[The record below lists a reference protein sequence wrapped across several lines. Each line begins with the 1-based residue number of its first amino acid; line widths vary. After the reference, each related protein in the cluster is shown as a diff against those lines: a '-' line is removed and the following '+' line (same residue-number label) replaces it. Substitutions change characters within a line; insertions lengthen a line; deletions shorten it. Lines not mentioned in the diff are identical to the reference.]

1 MNILDEQKTGKKSAS
16 EKSIR
21 FPLAIHGKLLKLC
34 ERLNRNQMQLF
45 AEMVEYFY
53 KTKKDPADISDEMLK
68 IALAKNHDT
77 YIRFIRTQEDALL
90 IPLKEEVD
98 RMINNQR
105 EIVKYFNE
113 QVIGANKSILS
124 GQEMQA
130 IKQKETDKLLQA
142 LFGRMDSKEKLKAKF
157 LLILNGYI
165 KMREEVGSFK
175 SREKDELAESFRKQI
190 TDL

>member
-1 MNILDEQKTGKKSAS
+1 MNILDEQKGGKKSAS

-34 ERLNRNQMQLF
+34 GRLKRNQMQLF

-68 IALAKNHDT
+68 TALAKNHDT

-113 QVIGANKSILS
+113 QVIGANKAILS
-124 GQEMQA
+124 GQEMLA

-175 SREKDELAESFRKQI
+175 NREKDELAENFRKQI
-190 TDL
+190 ADL

>member
-1 MNILDEQKTGKKSAS
+1 MNILDEQKAGKKSAS

-68 IALAKNHDT
+68 TALAKNHDT
-77 YIRFIRTQEDALL
+77 YIRFIRTQEDRLL

-113 QVIGANKSILS
+113 QIIGANKSILS

-157 LLILNGYI
+157 LFILNGYI

-175 SREKDELAESFRKQI
+175 NREKDELAESFRKQVS
-190 TDL
+190 DL